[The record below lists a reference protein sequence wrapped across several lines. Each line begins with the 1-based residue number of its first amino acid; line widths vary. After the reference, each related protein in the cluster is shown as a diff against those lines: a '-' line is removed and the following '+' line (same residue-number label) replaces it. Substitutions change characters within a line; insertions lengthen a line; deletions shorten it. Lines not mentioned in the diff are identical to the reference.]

1 MSHPLPK
8 PLRHLIVVG
17 GDQLDID
24 SSVFDDFD
32 PAQDAV
38 LMTEAY
44 DEATYVWQH
53 KRRLVF
59 FFTAM
64 RGFRDD
70 LVERGIPTLYNHLDD
85 ADAPASLADGLLTAI
100 ADHSPKQIILARP
113 GDYRVLKALEAAA
126 KSAKTPLSLVEESH
140 FLTTPAD
147 FKTFREGRKRF
158 ILEDFY
164 RHMRR
169 ETGYLMQDD
178 KPVGGAWNYDKE
190 NRETFKKDG
199 PGLLPRREA
208 FAPTT
213 RTQTVIELVAERFA
227 DSPGSLED
235 FTEPV
240 TREDALAALD
250 DFIKHRLPSFG
261 TYQDAMWEEE
271 STLYHSRISAVMNV
285 KLLNPREVCE
295 AAIAAYETGR
305 APLNAVEG
313 FVRQIIGWR
322 EFTRGVY
329 WDEMPD
335 YAEMNAL
342 NATNDVPDF
351 FWTGETDMAC
361 LSDVLGKLLRTG
373 YAHHIER
380 LMLMGLYL
388 QLNDTD
394 PFKAHEWHMSLYLDA
409 IDWVSLPNMLGMS
422 QHGDGGIVGTKPY
435 CASGAYISRM
445 GHYCSGCR
453 YDPKESTGEKACPFT
468 TLYWDFLARHESK
481 FATNRRMMFQITNLR
496 RKDTLTLT
504 SIRKHAKTLMKN

>member
-1 MSHPLPK
+1 MSRRLPK
-8 PLRHLIVVG
+8 PLRHLIVIC

-24 SSVFDDFD
+24 SSVFDGFD

-44 DEATYVWQH
+44 EEATYVWQH

-59 FFTAM
+59 FFAAM
-64 RGFRDD
+64 RGFRDA
-70 LVERGIPTLYNHLDD
+70 LIELGIPIFYNSLEDKN
-85 ADAPASLADGLLTAI
+85 APASLADGLLAAI
-100 ADHSPKQIILARP
+100 KDHSPEEVILARP
-113 GDYRVLKALEAAA
+113 GDYRVLKALEDAAD
-126 KSAKTPLSLVEESH
+126 SAKTPLSLIEESH
-140 FLTTPAD
+140 FLTTPAE
-147 FKTFREGRKRF
+147 FSGFREGRKRF
-158 ILEDFY
+158 IMEDFY
-164 RHMRR
+164 RHMRK
-169 ETGYLMQDD
+169 ETGYLIEDG

-199 PGLLPRREA
+199 PGLVPRRET
-208 FAPTT
+208 FPPTK
-213 RTQTVIELVAERFA
+213 RTQTVIDLVAERFA
-227 DSPGSLED
+227 DSPGSLEN
-235 FTEPV
+235 FGEPV
-240 TREDALAALD
+240 TREDALTALD
-250 DFIKHRLPSFG
+250 DFIRHRLPSFG

-295 AAIAAYETGR
+295 AAIKAYDDGR

-322 EFTRGVY
+322 EFTRGIY
-329 WDEMPD
+329 WDEMPE
-335 YAEMNAL
+335 YADMNAL
-342 NATNDVPDF
+342 QATNDVPDF

-388 QLNDTD
+388 QLNGTD

-445 GHYCSGCR
+445 GQYCSGCR

-468 TLYWDFLARHESK
+468 ALYWDFLARHENK
-481 FATNRRMMFQITNLR
+481 FAANRRMMFQITNLR
-496 RKDTLTLT
+496 RKDDVTLT
-504 SIRKHAKTLMKN
+504 SIRNHAKTLMKN